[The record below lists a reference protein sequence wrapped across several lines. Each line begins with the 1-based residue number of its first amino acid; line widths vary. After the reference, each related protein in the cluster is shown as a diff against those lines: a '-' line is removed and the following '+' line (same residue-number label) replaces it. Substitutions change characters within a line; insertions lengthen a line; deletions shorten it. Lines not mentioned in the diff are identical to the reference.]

1 MRDVGRDDLH
11 DDREAGLFRS
21 LNCRP
26 GIRRENGKGDWDPR
40 FVQDLLGLNFS
51 EKSPALAASVIDY
64 FGDGHA
70 PTGRSLLRGQ
80 TWNRVVWSDGV
91 RTVVRVIGRRWL

>member
-21 LNCRP
+21 LNCRR

-40 FVQDLLGLNFS
+40 FVQDLLGLDLR
-51 EKSPALAASVIDY
+51 EKCPALASGVFDY
-64 FGDGHA
+64 FGD
-70 PTGRSLLRGQ
+70 
-80 TWNRVVWSDGV
+80 
-91 RTVVRVIGRRWL
+91 